1 MNDGEKELMK
11 LWNLHLMKNRLV
23 NFLVNQVEQSLL
35 LLLFNLLLIT
45 PQKYNHQS
53 DLKH

>member
-23 NFLVNQVEQSLL
+23 NFYFCFVSVSS
-35 LLLFNLLLIT
+35 FKYVMKIAILLIT
-45 PQKYNHQS
+45 SPQKVQ
-53 DLKH
+53 